1 MSISEKIPLSGA
13 QEEKGDK
20 ELELAEE
27 VTFVRG
33 KETVVTKNIEE
44 IKGMLEQGFRLS
56 LLRQVRFLIDAGIN
70 VRELVE
76 RGRIKTAEKLFQ
88 KNEDRDLLYLKNG
101 IERWKEAADNFRY
114 NRFKYERKVTADF
127 KDGSLEKKIFNI
139 IQKTDDRLCHDKAK
153 DMAAQYNSLLQGIEV
168 IRKTGFPVER
178 LEEICRDYRI
188 NVIDLNW
195 DSSIPNG
202 EDRREE
208 VKDKKIKEVHPLL
221 APFMEE
227 IGRLKEDGLTELPD
241 WLAEQA
247 EMAVMSAYYI
257 NLLEPYERIAHE
269 LEEEKKQYD
278 KFIQE
283 RNIKDAPDFPLI
295 DQTRVRCLEIMG
307 KKVNRIK
314 K

>member
-1 MSISEKIPLSGA
+1 
-13 QEEKGDK
+13 
-20 ELELAEE
+20 
-27 VTFVRG
+27 
-33 KETVVTKNIEE
+33 
-44 IKGMLEQGFRLS
+44 
-56 LLRQVRFLIDAGIN
+56 
-70 VRELVE
+70 
-76 RGRIKTAEKLFQ
+76 
-88 KNEDRDLLYLKNG
+88 
-101 IERWKEAADNFRY
+101 
-114 NRFKYERKVTADF
+114 
-127 KDGSLEKKIFNI
+127 
-139 IQKTDDRLCHDKAK
+139 
-153 DMAAQYNSLLQGIEV
+153 LQGIEV